1 MNFPID
7 HCSSSIKNKNGQFK
21 TWNNTPHSLLK
32 KNRKRNVFL
41 KFEEGLYKHQFAAL
55 VVKY

>member
-1 MNFPID
+1 M
-7 HCSSSIKNKNGQFK
+7 
-21 TWNNTPHSLLK
+21 NNTPKPLLK

-41 KFEEGLYKHQFAAL
+41 KFEEGRLYKHQFAAL

>member
-1 MNFPID
+1 MNY
-7 HCSSSIKNKNGQFK
+7 
-21 TWNNTPHSLLK
+21 TPHPLLK

-41 KFEEGLYKHQFAAL
+41 KFEEGLYKYQFAAL